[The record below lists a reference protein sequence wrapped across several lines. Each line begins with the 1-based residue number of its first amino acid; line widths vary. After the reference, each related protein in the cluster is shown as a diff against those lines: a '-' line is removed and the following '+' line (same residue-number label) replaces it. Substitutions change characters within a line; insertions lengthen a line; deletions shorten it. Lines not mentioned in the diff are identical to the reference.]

1 MNKKKSVKMILV
13 SLFLIVAGFILF
25 MIAIEKTKTGWYKA
39 NISIRPGRR
48 EALDYGLAICLILL
62 GCFNIYRGIKGK
74 SFQWQIDRMFS
85 SHEDGSP
92 YACPHCGAKLEKGQF
107 SCLICGKRII

>member
-1 MNKKKSVKMILV
+1 
-13 SLFLIVAGFILF
+13 
-25 MIAIEKTKTGWYKA
+25 
-39 NISIRPGRR
+39 
-48 EALDYGLAICLILL
+48 L
-62 GCFNIYRGIKGK
+62 GSFNIYRGIKGK